1 MNYHLLFQDYGG
13 NIYSHANLLAENDNA
28 AIDTARRLY
37 RSGIGAGYEIWGGG
51 RHLHTEGPLPSL
63 SG

>member
-13 NIYSHANLLAENDNA
+13 NVYSHANLVAENDNV

-37 RSGIGAGYEIWGGG
+37 RSGIGAGYEIWTRGQ
-51 RHLHTEGPLPSL
+51 HLHTEDPLPNL
-63 SG
+63 SR